1 MMQRNVTKRLSDAF
15 KGGPNYKVKNAPTPV
30 DIDEVREKSRRMV
43 NANSGWMRR
52 AASHHYKRELESVL
66 FPRKFDLNK
75 SCLLMNAILN
85 MQRQF
90 RQNIL
95 RTYVNKPGNFATIIK
110 SLENVVTSHTTL
122 VAQWGHLLFFAA
134 TVFLFLW
141 IIFLMHDT
149 NAIYAMRRQ
158 ITSSIHDVNIGPTY
172 GQEVTQF
179 VSAAAMLNWIDVAV
193 LGKVFSD
200 PVCGNGLCE
209 TPSEHRRWTTIE
221 PSAAERALSMKARGY
236 GCAADCGL
244 YPSTSKVGIHL
255 RTDFLTESEATGA
268 SWNLCSE
275 YHGICIFDRD
285 QSFTD
290 VEEVYT
296 NCSTNRMLCS
306 RYVPTSATAS
316 GFTKRTYNIK
326 RTVQLLDGDWTVKV
340 TAPGKVSVGMDVV
353 TAPGTRRGLK
363 SAGGSSS
370 NSPASTTTITTATL
384 TTASVDRRYVC
395 FSYKDM
401 RLR

>member
-1 MMQRNVTKRLSDAF
+1 MARRLSAVF
-15 KGGPNYKVKNAPTPV
+15 TEGAKYKVKNAPTP
-30 DIDEVREKSRRMV
+30 IILDEVREKNRRMI

-52 AASHHYKRELESVL
+52 ATAHRYKRELESVM
-66 FPRKFDLNK
+66 FPRKFDVDK
-75 SCLLMNAILN
+75 SCMLMQAILRI
-85 MQRQF
+85 QQQF
-90 RQNIL
+90 RERML
-95 RTYVNKPGNFATIIK
+95 RTYVSKPGNFAAIIK
-110 SLENVVTSHTTL
+110 SLETVVTNHTTL
-122 VAQWGHLLFFAA
+122 VAKYAQLAFFA
-134 TVFLFLW
+134 TVVILFLW

-149 NAIYAMRRQ
+149 NSIYAMRRQ

-179 VSAAAMLNWIDVAV
+179 VSAASMLNWIDVAV

-221 PSAAERALSMKARGY
+221 PSAAEHALSKKARGY

-255 RTDFLTESEATGA
+255 RTDFLTESEAAGA

-290 VEEVYT
+290 VDEVYT
-296 NCSTNRMLCS
+296 NCSTNRILCS
-306 RYVPTSATAS
+306 RYFPSSATAS
-316 GFTKRTYNIK
+316 GFTKQTYNIK

-340 TAPGKVSVGMDVV
+340 AAPGKVSVGMDVV
-353 TAPGTRRGLK
+353 TNTNTQERRGLK
-363 SAGGSSS
+363 SAGGTGSSS
-370 NSPASTTTITTATL
+370 STTTSSSATG
-384 TTASVDRRYVC
+384 ASADRRYV
-395 FSYKDM
+395 
-401 RLR
+401 